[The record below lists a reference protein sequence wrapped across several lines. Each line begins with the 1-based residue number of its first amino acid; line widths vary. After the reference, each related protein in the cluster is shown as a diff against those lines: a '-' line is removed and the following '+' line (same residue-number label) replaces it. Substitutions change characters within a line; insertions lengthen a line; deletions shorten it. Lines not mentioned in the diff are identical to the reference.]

1 MDLEAFLASAL
12 PELPED
18 ARNRLQAEYGL
29 SDYLASVLTGD
40 PPAIRM
46 FDVAVAEARSQLV
59 GEKIMAT
66 AVPETVANLLCN
78 ELFALVRG
86 PQQKSVEELLLG
98 GEASVKYSKVNAE
111 QLGEVAALLLEGSI
125 SNTMAKQLLKMLYNN
140 EEEQHGK
147 KPRQVAKARGFELIT
162 NSEELAKLCHDVIEE
177 CPEEMVRYKL
187 GGKFARKITK
197 FLLGKAMASS
207 RGNAHPER
215 LNEILLEVLEE
226 VAPENFDDQ

>member
-1 MDLEAFLASAL
+1 
-12 PELPED
+12 
-18 ARNRLQAEYGL
+18 
-29 SDYLASVLTGD
+29 
-40 PPAIRM
+40 
-46 FDVAVAEARSQLV
+46 
-59 GEKIMAT
+59 MAT

-86 PQQKSVEELLLG
+86 PQKSVEELLLG

-125 SNTMAKQLLKMLYNN
+125 SNTMAKQLLKILYN
-140 EEEQHGK
+140 EEEHGK

-162 NSEELAKLCHDVIEE
+162 NSEELAKLCHEVIEE
-177 CPEEMVRYKL
+177 SPEEMVRYKL

-226 VAPENFDDQ
+226 VAPECDDQ